1 MPTISFDKAF
11 EEMLQNDEF
20 KAEYEVLKPE
30 FKLKKQLIQARINSK
45 ISQDELAKKMNM
57 KQANL
62 ARFEKSLNAKFS
74 TIIKYAKALGLKE
87 LTIQL
92 A

>member
-11 EEMLQNDEF
+11 EKMLQNGEF
-20 KAEYEVLKPE
+20 KTEYEILKPE
-30 FKLKKQLIQARINSK
+30 FELKKQLIQARINSK
-45 ISQDELAKKMNM
+45 ISQDELAKKMDM

-74 TIIKYAKALGLKE
+74 TIIKYAKALGMKE

-92 A
+92 I

>member
-30 FKLKKQLIQARINSK
+30 FELKKQLIQARINSK